1 MPEQRFIIAVQG
13 EGRGHLTQAI
23 AIIHLLQEQGHE
35 VCGVIAGTNPHKPLP
50 DFFLKAISA
59 PLLQVKSP
67 HFTMN
72 KKGSAIHMPATIL
85 HNLRRAGTYLDSL
98 RKMRRFIEGHQPDI
112 LINLYEPLVAL
123 YTLSYFRNFE
133 IIAIAHQYIYLHEDF
148 HFPNGF
154 TMQGAFLKYYTKF
167 TAIGAKKIM
176 ALSMY
181 TLPNHPKSK
190 LQVSPPAL
198 RRNLLRRTPAVEPF
212 MLVYIINTHFMA
224 EIIQW
229 HKQHPQVKLVCFTDN
244 RDVKERYKG
253 TYTIDENL
261 VFHSLHQEKFLD
273 LMARCSALVCTA
285 GFESVCEALF
295 LGKPVMLIPV
305 EGHFEQLCNARDTE
319 RIGAGF
325 YSRHFNFDPEIIQSR
340 ISAMNRNGF
349 RSWAEQFPRH
359 LQSAI
364 NELPHLHAWNYA
376 NKKEKHNGQSYPT
389 Q

>member
-50 DFFLKAISA
+50 DFFLKAVSA
-59 PLLQVKSP
+59 PLLQVQSP

-112 LINLYEPLVAL
+112 VINLYEPLVAL

-133 IIAIAHQYIYLHEDF
+133 IIAIAHQYIYLHEEF
-148 HFPNGF
+148 HFPKGF
-154 TMQGAFLKYYTKF
+154 TMQGAFLKYYTRF

-181 TLPNHPKSK
+181 ALPNHPDSK
-190 LQVSPPAL
+190 LQVTPPAL
-198 RRNLLRRTPAVEPF
+198 RRNLLRRTPSVEPF
-212 MLVYIINTHFMA
+212 ILVYIINTHFMS

-285 GFESVCEALF
+285 GFESVCEALYF
-295 LGKPVMLIPV
+295 SKPVMLIPV
-305 EGHFEQLCNARDTE
+305 EGHLEQYFNARDTA
-319 RIGAGF
+319 RIGAGV
-325 YSRHFNFDPEIIQSR
+325 YSKHFDFDPEMVKVINNTIPADEFRNWVDRFPVHLENTIASLYRAEPIPYSNLSR
-340 ISAMNRNGF
+340 R
-349 RSWAEQFPRH
+349 
-359 LQSAI
+359 
-364 NELPHLHAWNYA
+364 
-376 NKKEKHNGQSYPT
+376 
-389 Q
+389 

>member
-261 VFHSLHQEKFLD
+261 VFHSLHQEKVLD

-285 GFESVCEALF
+285 GFESVCEALYF
-295 LGKPVMLIPV
+295 SKPVMLIPV
-305 EGHFEQLCNARDTE
+305 EGHFEQYCNARDTA
-319 RIGAGF
+319 RIGAGV
-325 YSRHFNFDPEIIQSR
+325 YSKHFDFDPAVIQQLQQTLP
-340 ISAMNRNGF
+340 GETYKV
-349 RSWAEQFPRH
+349 WVDQFPEDLKSVIAGMTRERVWKYESVNTTPSH
-359 LQSAI
+359 
-364 NELPHLHAWNYA
+364 
-376 NKKEKHNGQSYPT
+376 
-389 Q
+389 